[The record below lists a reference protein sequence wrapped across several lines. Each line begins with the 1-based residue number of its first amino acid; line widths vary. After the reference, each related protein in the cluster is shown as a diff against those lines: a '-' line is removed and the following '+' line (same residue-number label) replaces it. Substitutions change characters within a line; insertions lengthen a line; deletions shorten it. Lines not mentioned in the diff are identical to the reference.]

1 MNMGRLAW
9 QCRRGMRELDA
20 LLEDYLAKRF
30 AIADLSE
37 QRGFARL
44 LELPDP
50 LLFACLMGG
59 ATVEDPD
66 ARRVIQH
73 INASRTRA

>member
-1 MNMGRLAW
+1 MKPGHLAW

-20 LLEDYLAKRF
+20 LLEDYLVKRF
-30 AIADLSE
+30 ANADLSE
-37 QRGFARL
+37 QRGFAKL

-50 LLFACLMGG
+50 TLYACLMGG

-66 ARRVIQH
+66 ARRVIER
-73 INASRTRA
+73 ITGTRA

>member
-1 MNMGRLAW
+1 MNRGQLAW

-20 LLEDYLAKRF
+20 LLEDYLANRF

-37 QRGFARL
+37 QRGFAKL

-50 LLFACLMGG
+50 TLYACLMGT
-59 ATVEDPD
+59 AMPDDPD
-66 ARRVIQH
+66 ARRVIEH
-73 INASRTRA
+73 ITRTRA

>member
-1 MNMGRLAW
+1 MNAGRLAW

-20 LLEDYLAKRF
+20 LLEDYLEKRF
-30 AIADLSE
+30 AIADLPE

-50 LLFACLMGG
+50 ILYACLLGG

-66 ARRVIQH
+66 ARRVIEH
-73 INASRTRA
+73 ITASRTRA

>member
-1 MNMGRLAW
+1 LNAGRLVW

-50 LLFACLMGG
+50 TLYACLMGG
-59 ATVEDPD
+59 ATVDDPD
-66 ARRVIQH
+66 ARRVIEH
-73 INASRTRA
+73 ITASRTRA

>member
-1 MNMGRLAW
+1 MNAGRLAW

-30 AIADLSE
+30 ANAGLSE

-50 LLFACLMGG
+50 ALYACLLWG
-59 ATVEDPD
+59 APIADPD
-66 ARRVIQH
+66 ARRVIEY
-73 INASRTRA
+73 ITATRARA